1 MGELSL
7 ANHTHS
13 DYADSNHTH
22 SEYASNSHNHST
34 SEITSG
40 TLPLT
45 RGGTGV
51 TTLAALK
58 TALGISSGG
67 ANPSVIITPTIGASN
82 SSSYTLDVTN
92 RSCVLVYEYIS
103 TYENAEYGILIKK
116 SNKWYI
122 NIGTVIS
129 TSNWTT
135 GFETVSVVMDDIN
148 SLRFKSTSDN
158 PQCVFILL

>member
-1 MGELSL
+1 MGELSF

-13 DYADSNHTH
+13 GYAASNHTH

-58 TALGISSGG
+58 TALGISSSGSS
-67 ANPSVIITPTIGASN
+67 PSVIITPTIGASV

-92 RSCVLVYEYIS
+92 HSCVLVYEYVS
-103 TYENAEYGILIKK
+103 AYGNTGYGILVKN

-129 TSNWTT
+129 TSSWTT
-135 GFETVSVVMDDIN
+135 GFETMSVTMDDVN